1 MFSSTTSSSSA
12 SGLLNIEKLTTDNY
26 AAWRQRVQAL
36 LMHNKLWKVVSTSTV
51 PDFRDDG
58 GGKAE
63 WEEKDEMALAEITLT
78 ISTSQLGYIRACTTA
93 REAWLKLAEVHN
105 PKSAANLLY
114 VRKELHHCKLEETTP
129 GAMQAHIN
137 RIRDLVD
144 RLAGMDSPV
153 SPLDAAVSLFNSM
166 PEQYDTIAVT
176 LSMRPVTDLTFDFVA
191 TALLAEERRQHEAAA
206 STSTTA
212 RAESALV
219 AAAAAAGD
227 SRRGTNQH
235 KDRNRA
241 SRPTCEYCHKTGH
254 TEAQCYTKHGYP
266 VGHPK
271 HSGSVGTSPNHANP
285 YAGLASGFIGA
296 AVNNDATSFRAAA
309 PAVNASAALEQ
320 QHSDPTTTSRASTNA
335 CEWLIDSGASWH
347 LCSTRTWLADY
358 KPYPGTTLTLGDG
371 HVISAAGTGHMTVHI
386 PLNGRTFR
394 TTFCDV
400 LHIPDI
406 PHNLLSV
413 SKLTQAGLQVSF
425 HGHTCIIRS
434 DRGDVIGRAVKQSN
448 QLYRFIVRPQ
458 PVLLTHP
465 TDGRTEQAAVLLA
478 RTTEASD
485 SAPAASSLPTLQL
498 AHERM
503 GHLNMR
509 SLLQLRSAGMNVT
522 WTKSANP
529 DSKLQCESCFVG
541 KAHRAAMPQQATHRA
556 TAPLELVHSDVCGPM
571 RTTSLSG
578 FRYFV
583 LFVDDCTRFMVV
595 YPVSHKHEVLNR
607 FLLYKAW
614 AETMT
619 GKRLQCLRTDGG
631 GEYSSRAFN
640 ATLNTHGIRRQ
651 RTPPYTPEHNG
662 VAERA
667 NRTLMEAVR
676 CMIHQARLPDTFWA
690 LALLCAV
697 HLRNRSPTRAL
708 ASTTPFEA
716 WTGRKPSFADL
727 RVFGCLAFVHV
738 PAAKRGKLDVKARPG
753 IFVGYSHE
761 SKAWLVFDPVRATT
775 VTSRNVQF
783 MEDRSGMLAYRLSD
797 TSASSIAPQL
807 LSSHSDNDSMVGDG
821 GQVDLTDSNAVSC
834 SNDESEQDSHAEH
847 PSENSSLSDEELEE
861 DAQNRRPLS
870 PFSSRLENQPPSSGP
885 LSSSSAT
892 SSVLSPW
899 NSVLNQQTEAPTLEP
914 APRRSSRAHVSSRAL
929 DAGTRRTQI
938 ESAPMTTETLSS
950 SSSSP
955 VLSGLSSFI
964 SALSSS
970 PRAHGLAAVS
980 PLSPAQAAD
989 DEPSSFS
996 HAMTR
1001 TDRQQWELAAKEEY
1015 RSIQAAGTWK
1025 LTPLPAGRHAIGCK
1039 WVFKLKRKADGTVD
1053 RYKARL
1059 VAKGYS
1065 QKEGIDYTE
1074 TFAPV
1079 AKFASIRA
1087 LLSLAAYLDLE
1098 LHQMDVHT
1106 AFLNGDLHHDIY
1118 MQQPEGFVVAG
1129 QERLVCKLQK
1139 SLYGLKQAGRA
1150 WYEKIHLALVEL
1162 GFHALHADT
1171 CIYQLRRGSL
1181 VMLIALYVDD
1191 LLLLSNSLDGLT
1203 ALKQDLARRFAMKDL
1218 GEAHYVLGIQINR
1231 NRAARTLHI
1240 SQQEYI
1246 SKVLQRFGMT
1256 EAKAVPTPLDSSIKL
1271 TKADCPTPNAAPDFA
1286 FIQQY
1291 QSAVGAIMYAMLG
1304 TRPDIAFAVA
1314 SLSQFS
1320 SNPGQSHWAA
1330 VRHVLRYLCGSAHY
1344 KLTYGPAPS
1353 LTPESSILRLPT
1365 LQGYCDSDWGADR
1378 DDRRSVTGYV
1388 FMLGGGAV
1396 SWQSKK
1402 QHTVALSSVEAE
1414 YMASTQATKE
1424 ALWWRTFL
1432 IELGMPKT
1440 ITTVIHSDSQGSIAL
1455 SKNPEHHARSKH
1467 IDIRHHFVREQVAA
1481 GTVALQYVP
1490 THDMIADVLTKSL
1503 SKLQH
1508 TRLVHTMGV
1517 HSVQL
1522 PQQA

>member
-1 MFSSTTSSSSA
+1 
-12 SGLLNIEKLTTDNY
+12 
-26 AAWRQRVQAL
+26 VQAL
-36 LMHNKLWKVVSTSTV
+36 LMHNKLWKVVSTATV
-51 PDFRDDG
+51 PDFKDDG
-58 GGKAE
+58 GGKAA

-166 PEQYDTIAVT
+166 PEQYDTISVT

-191 TALLAEERRQHEAAA
+191 TALLAEERRQYEAAA
-206 STSTTA
+206 STSSTA

-219 AAAAAAGD
+219 AAAAAASNSG
-227 SRRGTNQH
+227 RGTNQH

-271 HSGSVGTSPNHANP
+271 HSGSVGTSANHANP
-285 YAGLASGFIGA
+285 YAGLASGFVGA
-296 AVNNDATSFRAAA
+296 AVNTDATSFRAAA
-309 PAVNASAALEQ
+309 PAVNASAALAQ
-320 QHSDPTTTSRASTNA
+320 QHSYPTTTSRVSTNA

-371 HVISAAGTGHMTVHI
+371 HVISAAGTGHMTAHI

-394 TTFCDV
+394 TTFRDV

-434 DRGDVIGRAVKQSN
+434 GRGDVIGRAVKQSN
-448 QLYRFIVRPQ
+448 QLYRFIVHPQ

-465 TDGRTEQAAVLLA
+465 TDGDAEQAAALLA
-478 RTTEASD
+478 RTTVASD
-485 SAPAASSLPTLQL
+485 STPSSLPTLQL

-503 GHLNMR
+503 GHLNVR
-509 SLLQLRSAGMNVT
+509 SLLQLQSAGMGVT
-522 WTKSANP
+522 WNGSAKS

-541 KAHRAAMPQQATHRA
+541 KAHRAVMPQQATHRA

-595 YPVSHKHEVLNR
+595 YPLTHKHEVLNR
-607 FLLYKAW
+607 FFLYKAW
-614 AETMT
+614 AETMA

-631 GEYSSRAFN
+631 GEYSSRAFD
-640 ATLNTHGIRRQ
+640 ATLHTHGIRRQ

-667 NRTLMEAVR
+667 NRTIMEAVR

-697 HLRNRSPTRAL
+697 HVRNRSPTRAL

-738 PAAKRGKLDVKARPG
+738 PAAKRGKLDVTARPC

-761 SKAWLVFDPVRATT
+761 SKAWLVFDPVKATT
-775 VTSRNVQF
+775 VTSRDVQF

-797 TSASSIAPQL
+797 TSASADGTDLASSIAPL
-807 LSSHSDNDSMVGDG
+807 LSPSSSDANSMVGDG
-821 GQVDLTDSNAVSC
+821 GQADLTDSNAVS
-834 SNDESEQDSHAEH
+834 SSDESSEPDGHAEH
-847 PSENSSLSDEELEE
+847 ASEESNLSEGELEV
-861 DAQNRRPLS
+861 DAENRRPLS
-870 PFSSRLENQPPSSGP
+870 SLLQNQPLSSSP
-885 LSSSSAT
+885 LSSSAT
-892 SSVLSPW
+892 SSVLPPW
-899 NSVLNQQTEAPTLEP
+899 NSVLDQQAAPILGP

-929 DAGTRRTQI
+929 DAGTRRAQI
-938 ESAPMTTETLSS
+938 ASSSLSAETLLS

-955 VLSGLSSFI
+955 VLSGFGSFI
-964 SALSSS
+964 SAMSSS

-980 PLSPAQAAD
+980 PVSPVQAAD

-996 HAMTR
+996 QAMTR

-1015 RSIQAAGTWK
+1015 RSIQAAGTWN

-1098 LHQMDVHT
+1098 LHQMDVKT
-1106 AFLNGDLHHDIY
+1106 AFLNGDLDHDIY
-1118 MQQPEGFVVAG
+1118 MQQPEGFVVTG

-1218 GEAHYVLGIQINR
+1218 GEAHYVLGIQIDR

-1246 SKVLQRFGMT
+1246 SKMLQRFGMT
-1256 EAKAVPTPLDSSIKL
+1256 EAKVVPTPLDSSIKL
-1271 TKADCPTPNAAPDFA
+1271 TKADCPTPNTAPDFV

-1344 KLTYGPAPS
+1344 KLTYGLAPS
-1353 LTPESSILRLPT
+1353 LTPESSISHLPT
-1365 LQGYCDSDWGADR
+1365 LHGYCDSDWGADR

-1440 ITTVIHSDSQGSIAL
+1440 ITTIIHSDSQGSIAL

-1490 THDMIADVLTKSL
+1490 THDMIADVLTKPL

-1522 PQQA
+1522 LQQA